1 MKGGARKTDSAPT
14 QSLQR
19 GRGQCLSAPASQLA
33 SAHSLGSL
41 HSTGRS
47 SPTVPVSH
55 TMKLLNH
62 PLQVTQGDPSVHAT
76 EAGAVAFVG
85 STVTLA
91 KCLVR
96 RCLPVSVCWPLC
108 RHEQMLMRNLVPSV
122 CSRAIAHICDKGDNL
137 AKQTLWLLLFLLATN
152 QLFPLLVSGGRKNSS
167 GLRSRRT

>member
-1 MKGGARKTDSAPT
+1 
-14 QSLQR
+14 
-19 GRGQCLSAPASQLA
+19 
-33 SAHSLGSL
+33 
-41 HSTGRS
+41 
-47 SPTVPVSH
+47 
-55 TMKLLNH
+55 MKLLNH

-167 GLRSRRT
+167 GLRSRCTQHSLYIVNKRVLPSTKRLILFRFFYIQQTQLL